1 MEVLIDTNIWSE
13 GLRRSGDPRIRQEL
27 ESLIQDKRAFMIG
40 SIRQEVLSGIKEE
53 AQYILLRDMFRAFK
67 DLELLRE
74 DYELA
79 AEFFNTCRR
88 SGIQGSHTDFLI
100 CAAAS
105 RYQASIYTLDKDFF
119 NYQKVLGIE
128 LYQPT
133 YS

>member
-13 GLRRSGDPRIRQEL
+13 GMRRSGDPRIRQEL
-27 ESLIQDKRAFMIG
+27 ESLIQEKRAFIIG

-53 AQYILLRDMFRAFK
+53 AQYILLRDVFRAFK

-100 CAAAS
+100 CAVAA
-105 RYQASIYTLDKDFF
+105 RYQACIFTLDKDFF
-119 NYQKVLGIE
+119 NYQKVLDIE

>member
-119 NYQKVLGIE
+119 NYQKVLDIE

>member
-13 GLRRSGDPRIRQEL
+13 GMRRSGDPRIRQEL
-27 ESLIQDKRAFMIG
+27 ESLIQDKRAFIIG

-100 CAAAS
+100 CAVAA
-105 RYQASIYTLDKDFF
+105 RYQASIFTLDKDFF
-119 NYQKVLGIE
+119 NYQKVLDIE